1 MRLIC
6 RLLGGILVLAVSC
19 HVMAAPIR
27 VSLDFFANPNHVPLY
42 VALEKGFFEDEGVSI
57 DIFVPA
63 NPSDPVKLAA
73 ARAVEIALTP
83 QINYLIARSEGLPL
97 IAIGALI
104 DRPLGGL
111 VALRDEGV
119 GILDDLAGKRIG
131 YALEPLE
138 PILWETVL
146 QCAGI
151 DAADVNLINV
161 GFNTITALLAG
172 HVDAVGA
179 FCNYE
184 VLQLEELGV
193 EPIFFPQEDFCV
205 PTTYEIILVTHPN
218 FLKDRTTEAEGFLRA
233 LARAIEW
240 TTDYPADALGIF
252 FGRFPELDD
261 PLNRRSFDVT
271 VPLFARGAFHADETV
286 WAEMQQFLLANELM
300 TKAFELD
307 ELYTDGVLPQM
318 GEE

>member
-1 MRLIC
+1 MRLVC
-6 RLLGGILVLAVSC
+6 RFLGGILVLAMSC
-19 HVMAAPIR
+19 HAMAAPIR

-42 VALEKGFFEDEGVSI
+42 VSLEKGFFEDEGIEV

-63 NPSDPVKLAA
+63 SPSDPVKLAA
-73 ARAVEIALTP
+73 AGAVEIALTP
-83 QINYLIARSEGLPL
+83 QINYLISRSEGLPL
-97 IAIGALI
+97 IAVGALI

-119 GILDDLAGKRIG
+119 STLDELAGKRIG

-138 PILWETVL
+138 PILWGTVL
-146 QCAGI
+146 RCAGI
-151 DAADVNLINV
+151 DVAEVDLINV

-179 FCNYE
+179 FRNYE
-184 VLQLEELGV
+184 VLQLEELGYN
-193 EPIFFPQEDFCV
+193 PIFFPQEDFCV
-205 PTTYEIILVTHPN
+205 PTTYEIILVAHPA
-218 FLKDRTTEAEGFLRA
+218 FLEERSDDAERFVRA

-240 TTDYPADALGIF
+240 TIADPEAALDVF
-252 FGRFPELDD
+252 FARFPELDD
-261 PLNRRSFDVT
+261 ALNRRSYDVT
-271 VPLFARGAFHADETV
+271 IPLFARGAFHADETV

-318 GEE
+318 GGE